1 MKTYRGKMNKAVS
14 FLTDVKQMMST
25 RKSSTAKMGTV
36 LTSLV
41 LMAGLSGSAWATPS
55 SNAANAVT
63 PAASS
68 AAPATTGSATT
79 TAPTAT
85 DGSAAPVLQSTAG
98 VDNGAASA
106 QDPQAPVIPKDL
118 SVLGMYQ
125 HADIVVKI
133 VMIGLLLAS
142 VVTWTLL
149 FSKGSEVFAGKRRLR
164 RELAALLP
172 VRSLKEALEQSESFS
187 ANSVSSQ
194 MLRDAENELELS
206 AGSNDNGGIK
216 ERTGFRLERRVSAAG
231 RHMGRGNG
239 ILATIGAISPFV
251 GLFGTVWGIM
261 NSFIGIAQTQ
271 TTNLAVVAPGIAEA
285 LLATAVGL
293 IAAIPAVV
301 IYNIFARTI
310 ASYRHQVGD
319 VAAQILLLQGRDLDL
334 AASAEQAPR
343 GQASH
348 QLRVG

>member
-1 MKTYRGKMNKAVS
+1 VQTCRIKMNKAVS

-25 RKSSTAKMGTV
+25 RKSGTAKIGTV

-41 LMAGLSGSAWATPS
+41 LMAGLTGSAWATPS

-63 PAASS
+63 PSTTTSAS
-68 AAPATTGSATT
+68 AAPAATS
-79 TAPTAT
+79 T
-85 DGSAAPVLQSTAG
+85 DGSAAPLLQST
-98 VDNGAASA
+98 NGIDISATPA
-106 QDPQAPVIPKDL
+106 QDPQVPAIPKDL

-149 FSKGSEVFAGKRRLR
+149 FSKGAEVFSGKRRLR

-172 VRSLKEALEQSESFS
+172 VRSLKEALEQSEGFS

-194 MLRDAENELELS
+194 MLRDAENELQLS
-206 AGSNDNGGIK
+206 AGSTDNGGIK

-251 GLFGTVWGIM
+251 GLFGPVWGIM
-261 NSFIGIAQTQ
+261 NSFIGLAQTQ

-334 AASAEQAPR
+334 AASAEEAPR
-343 GQASH
+343 AQAGH

>member
-1 MKTYRGKMNKAVS
+1 VQTCRIKMNKAVS
-14 FLTDVKQMMST
+14 FLTDVKQMIST
-25 RKSSTAKMGTV
+25 RKTGAASRI

-41 LMAGLSGSAWATPS
+41 LIAGLSASAWAAPAAT
-55 SNAANAVT
+55 AANAVT
-63 PAASS
+63 ASTQS
-68 AAPATTGSATT
+68 ASAPVAN
-79 TAPTAT
+79 AT
-85 DGSAAPVLQSTAG
+85 DNSLPALQSTSG
-98 VDNGAASA
+98 NESTAALASD
-106 QDPQAPVIPKDL
+106 QTPSAPVIPKDL
-118 SVLGMYQ
+118 SVLGMYH
-125 HADIVVKI
+125 HADIIVKI

-149 FSKGSEVFAGKRRLR
+149 FSKGAEVFAGKRRLR
-164 RELAALLP
+164 RELSALLP
-172 VRSLKEALEQSESFS
+172 VRSLQEAIEQADSFA
-187 ANSVSSQ
+187 ANSISSL
-194 MLRDAENELELS
+194 MLRDAQNELELS
-206 AGSNDNGGIK
+206 AGSTDNNGIK
-216 ERTGFRLERRVSAAG
+216 DRTGFRLERRVSAAG
-231 RHMGRGNG
+231 RYMGRGNG

-293 IAAIPAVV
+293 VAAIPAVV

-334 AASAEQAPR
+334 AASASEAPR
-343 GQASH
+343 AQAGH
-348 QLRVG
+348 QLRLG

>member
-1 MKTYRGKMNKAVS
+1 VQTCRIKMNKAVS

-25 RKSSTAKMGTV
+25 RKSGTAKIGTV

-41 LMAGLSGSAWATPS
+41 LMAGLTGSAWATPS
-55 SNAANAVT
+55 SNVANAVT
-63 PAASS
+63 PSTTTSAS
-68 AAPATTGSATT
+68 AAPAATS
-79 TAPTAT
+79 T
-85 DGSAAPVLQSTAG
+85 DGSAAPLLQST
-98 VDNGAASA
+98 NGIDISATPA
-106 QDPQAPVIPKDL
+106 QDPQVPAIPKDL

-149 FSKGSEVFAGKRRLR
+149 FSKGAEVFSGKRRLR

-172 VRSLKEALEQSESFS
+172 VRSLKEALEQSEGFS

-194 MLRDAENELELS
+194 MLRDAENELQLS
-206 AGSNDNGGIK
+206 AGSTDNGGIK

-334 AASAEQAPR
+334 AASAEEAPR
-343 GQASH
+343 AQAGH

>member
-1 MKTYRGKMNKAVS
+1 MQTCRIKMNKAVS
-14 FLTDVKQMMST
+14 FLTDVKQMIST
-25 RKSSTAKMGTV
+25 RKTGAASRI

-41 LMAGLSGSAWATPS
+41 LMAGLSASAWAAPAAT
-55 SNAANAVT
+55 AANAVT
-63 PAASS
+63 ASTQS
-68 AAPATTGSATT
+68 ASAPVAN
-79 TAPTAT
+79 AT
-85 DGSAAPVLQSTAG
+85 DNSLPALQSTGGNENTPAL
-98 VDNGAASA
+98 AS
-106 QDPQAPVIPKDL
+106 DPTTSAPVIPKDL
-118 SVLGMYQ
+118 SVLGMYH
-125 HADIVVKI
+125 HADIIVKI

-149 FSKGSEVFAGKRRLR
+149 FSKGAEVFAGKRRLR
-164 RELAALLP
+164 RELSALLP
-172 VRSLKEALEQSESFS
+172 VRSLQEAIEQADSFA
-187 ANSVSSQ
+187 ANSISSQ
-194 MLRDAENELELS
+194 MLRDAQNELELS
-206 AGSNDNGGIK
+206 AGSTDNNGIK
-216 ERTGFRLERRVSAAG
+216 DRTGFRLERRVSAAG
-231 RHMGRGNG
+231 RYMGRGNG

-293 IAAIPAVV
+293 VAAIPAVV

-334 AASAEQAPR
+334 AASASEAPR
-343 GQASH
+343 AQAGH
-348 QLRVG
+348 QLRLG

>member
-1 MKTYRGKMNKAVS
+1 MNKAVS

-25 RKSSTAKMGTV
+25 RKSGTAKIGTV

-41 LMAGLSGSAWATPS
+41 LMAGLTGSAWATPS

-63 PAASS
+63 PSTTTSAS
-68 AAPATTGSATT
+68 AAPAATS
-79 TAPTAT
+79 T
-85 DGSAAPVLQSTAG
+85 DGSAAPLLQST
-98 VDNGAASA
+98 NGIDISATPA
-106 QDPQAPVIPKDL
+106 QDPQVPAIPKDL

-149 FSKGSEVFAGKRRLR
+149 FSKGAEVFSGKRRLR

-172 VRSLKEALEQSESFS
+172 VRSLKEALEQSEGFS

-194 MLRDAENELELS
+194 MLRDAENELQLS
-206 AGSNDNGGIK
+206 AGSTDNGGIK

-334 AASAEQAPR
+334 AASAEEAPR
-343 GQASH
+343 AQAGH

>member
-1 MKTYRGKMNKAVS
+1 MKTARNKMKDMAS
-14 FLTDVKQMMST
+14 ILM
-25 RKSSTAKMGTV
+25 
-36 LTSLV
+36 SLV
-41 LMAGLSGSAWATPS
+41 LVAGLGGNAIAAPS
-55 SNAANAVT
+55 SQAAEAVT
-63 PAASS
+63 QSAEPAASTNETPATVTPVSTS
-68 AAPATTGSATT
+68 AAPADE
-79 TAPTAT
+79 TAA
-85 DGSAAPVLQSTAG
+85 L
-98 VDNGAASA
+98 
-106 QDPQAPVIPKDL
+106 PVIPKDL
-118 SVLGMYQ
+118 SVLGMYH
-125 HADIVVKI
+125 HADAVVKT

-149 FSKGSEVFAGKRRLR
+149 FSKGAEVWSGKRRLR
-164 RELAALLP
+164 REFAALET
-172 VRSLKEALEQSESFS
+172 VRTLDEAAEQAESFD
-187 ANSVSSQ
+187 ANSISSQ
-194 MLRDAENELELS
+194 MLRDAQNELELS
-206 AGSNDNGGIK
+206 AGSTDNGGIK
-216 ERTGFRLERRVSAAG
+216 DRTGFRLERRVSAAG

-293 IAAIPAVV
+293 VAAIPAVV

-334 AASAEQAPR
+334 AASVGETPRPQADR
-343 GQASH
+343 
-348 QLRVG
+348 QLRAG

>member
-1 MKTYRGKMNKAVS
+1 MNKAVS
-14 FLTDVKQMMST
+14 FLTDVKQMIST
-25 RKSSTAKMGTV
+25 RKTGAASRI

-41 LMAGLSGSAWATPS
+41 LIAGLSASAWAAPAAT
-55 SNAANAVT
+55 AANAVT
-63 PAASS
+63 ASTQS
-68 AAPATTGSATT
+68 ASAPVAN
-79 TAPTAT
+79 AT
-85 DGSAAPVLQSTAG
+85 DNSLPALQSTSG
-98 VDNGAASA
+98 NESTAALASD
-106 QDPQAPVIPKDL
+106 QTPSAPVIPKDL
-118 SVLGMYQ
+118 SVLGMYH
-125 HADIVVKI
+125 HADIIVKI

-149 FSKGSEVFAGKRRLR
+149 FSKGAEVFAGKRRLR
-164 RELAALLP
+164 RELSALLP
-172 VRSLKEALEQSESFS
+172 VRSLQEAIEQADSFA
-187 ANSVSSQ
+187 ANSISSL
-194 MLRDAENELELS
+194 MLRDAQNELELS
-206 AGSNDNGGIK
+206 AGSTDNNGIK
-216 ERTGFRLERRVSAAG
+216 DRTGFRLERRVSAAG
-231 RHMGRGNG
+231 RYMGRGNG

-293 IAAIPAVV
+293 VAAIPAVV

-334 AASAEQAPR
+334 AASASEAPR
-343 GQASH
+343 AQAGH
-348 QLRVG
+348 QLRLG

>member
-1 MKTYRGKMNKAVS
+1 
-14 FLTDVKQMMST
+14 MST
-25 RKSSTAKMGTV
+25 RKSGTAKIGTV

-41 LMAGLSGSAWATPS
+41 LMAGLTGSAWATPS

-63 PAASS
+63 PSTTTSAS
-68 AAPATTGSATT
+68 AAPAATS
-79 TAPTAT
+79 T
-85 DGSAAPVLQSTAG
+85 DGSAAPLLQST
-98 VDNGAASA
+98 NGIDISATPA
-106 QDPQAPVIPKDL
+106 QDPQVPAIPKDL

-149 FSKGSEVFAGKRRLR
+149 FSKGAEVFSGKRRLR

-172 VRSLKEALEQSESFS
+172 VRSLKEALEQSEGFS

-194 MLRDAENELELS
+194 MLRDAENELQLS
-206 AGSNDNGGIK
+206 AGSTDNGGIK

-334 AASAEQAPR
+334 AASAEEAPR
-343 GQASH
+343 AQAGH